1 MRKETPRS
9 LRMRTIKLAIQFL
22 IDDLESLRTKID
34 QAFTEWTE
42 NRTLK
47 NLTKY
52 QSKVN
57 TALSIGGE
65 LEVLEKEL
73 KLLRG

>member
-1 MRKETPRS
+1 M
-9 LRMRTIKLAIQFL
+9 
-22 IDDLESLRTKID
+22 IDDLENLKPKIEK
-34 QAFTEWTE
+34 AFTEWTE
-42 NRTLK
+42 DRTLK

-57 TALSIGGE
+57 TALRIGGE

>member
-1 MRKETPRS
+1 MRKETDKT
-9 LRMRTIKLAIQFL
+9 LRIRAVKINIQFL
-22 IDDLESLRTKID
+22 IDDLENLKPRIEK
-34 QAFTEWTE
+34 AFTEWTE
-42 NRTLK
+42 DRTLK

>member
-1 MRKETPRS
+1 
-9 LRMRTIKLAIQFL
+9 MRTIKLAIQFL
-22 IDDLESLRTKID
+22 IDDLESLTPRID
-34 QAFTEWTE
+34 KAFKNWTE

-57 TALSIGGE
+57 TALKIGGE

>member
-1 MRKETPRS
+1 
-9 LRMRTIKLAIQFL
+9 MRTIKLAIQFL
-22 IDDLESLRTKID
+22 IDDLESLTPRID
-34 QAFTEWTE
+34 KAFKNWTE